1 MPAKEQELTSSR
13 EAEPPQYQNREPTS
27 QTTISLGTRSASST
41 KDSIAKLSSEDEV
54 CVLIIIIL
62 QMVCYSIFLF
72 LRPK

>member
-1 MPAKEQELTSSR
+1 MPAKEQELPSSR

-27 QTTISLGTRSASST
+27 QTTISSGSRSASST